1 MPIAAPLLIPFAEAI
16 GIAIAG
22 RGLMEI
28 SEQVQKF
35 MQNNPDVSEKILS
48 MITPQTEGLSG
59 LLAKKKEPT
68 EEIQDTEVAE
78 PKRRLTSEEKSERI
92 KEAVRRGKEGRG
104 NYSDPDAEGP
114 AVSIRGNVIRVAE
127 DIGLASKK
135 RTPRKDPDPDPES
148 GEKEISGSSFTEMFR
163 QLGKDKAST
172 GEFKDL
178 GAMLKNY
185 VKTRKKDGGIINT
198 KLTKGVK

>member
-35 MQNNPDVSEKILS
+35 IQNNPDVSQKIMS

-78 PKRRLTSEEKSERI
+78 PKRRLTSEEKSQRI
-92 KEAVRRGKEGRG
+92 KEAVRRAKEGRG

-114 AVSIRGNVIRVAE
+114 AVSIRGSVIREVE
-127 DIGLASKK
+127 DMGLASKK
-135 RTPRKDPDPDPES
+135 RTPRKDPES
-148 GEKEISGSSFTEMFR
+148 GEEEISGSSFTEMFR

-185 VKTRKKDGGIINT
+185 VKTRKRDGGIINT
-198 KLTKGVK
+198 QLTKGVK

>member
-35 MQNNPDVSEKILS
+35 IQNNPDVSQKILS
-48 MITPQTEGLSG
+48 MITPQTEGLSA
-59 LLAKKKEPT
+59 LLAKKKEQPT
-68 EEIQDTEVAE
+68 EEVKETEVVE
-78 PKRRLTSEEKSERI
+78 ERPRLTSEEKSERI
-92 KEAVRRGKEGRG
+92 KEAIRRARAGKG

-114 AVSIRGNVIRVAE
+114 AVSIRGSVIREVE
-127 DIGLASKK
+127 DMGMASKK
-135 RTPRKDPDPDPES
+135 RTPRKEPES
-148 GEKEISGSSFTEMFR
+148 GEEGMSGSSFTEMFR

-172 GEFKDL
+172 EEFKDL

-185 VKTRKKDGGIINT
+185 VKTRKRDGGIINT
-198 KLTKGVK
+198 KLTKGMK

>member
-1 MPIAAPLLIPFAEAI
+1 MPIAAPLLLPFAEAI

-35 MQNNPDVSEKILS
+35 IQNNPDVSQKIMS
-48 MITPQTEGLSG
+48 MITPQMEGLSG

-68 EEIQDTEVAE
+68 EEVQETEVTE
-78 PKRRLTSEEKSERI
+78 TKPRLTSEEKSQRI
-92 KEAVRRGKEGRG
+92 KEAVRRAKEGRG

-114 AVSIRGNVIRVAE
+114 AVSIRGSVIREVE
-127 DIGLASKK
+127 DMGLASKK
-135 RTPRKDPDPDPES
+135 RTPRKDPES
-148 GEKEISGSSFTEMFR
+148 GEEEISGSSFTEMFR

-185 VKTRKKDGGIINT
+185 VKNRKKDGGIINT
-198 KLTKGVK
+198 QLTKGVK

>member
-1 MPIAAPLLIPFAEAI
+1 MPIAAPLLIPFAQAI

-35 MQNNPDVSEKILS
+35 IQNNPDVSQKIMS
-48 MITPQTEGLSG
+48 MITPQMEGLSG

-68 EEIQDTEVAE
+68 EEVQETEVTE
-78 PKRRLTSEEKSERI
+78 TKPRLTSEEKSQRI
-92 KEAVRRGKEGRG
+92 KEAVRRAKEGRG

-114 AVSIRGNVIRVAE
+114 AVSIRGSVIREVE
-127 DIGLASKK
+127 DMGLASKK
-135 RTPRKDPDPDPES
+135 RTPRKDPES
-148 GEKEISGSSFTEMFR
+148 GEEEISGSSFTEMFR

-185 VKTRKKDGGIINT
+185 VKNRKKDGGIINT
-198 KLTKGVK
+198 QLTKGVK